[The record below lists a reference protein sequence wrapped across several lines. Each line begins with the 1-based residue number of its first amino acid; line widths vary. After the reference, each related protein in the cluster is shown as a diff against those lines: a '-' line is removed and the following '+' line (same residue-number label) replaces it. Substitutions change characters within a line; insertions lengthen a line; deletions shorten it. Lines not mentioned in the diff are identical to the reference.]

1 MMKFKILE
9 IEASMTYL
17 LRHQLLRK
25 GKPYNSCFFDHD
37 EAKETIHLGAFHS
50 KKLIG
55 ILSAFQK
62 TFPQNNDLKAVQLRA
77 IAVEPTFQRKG
88 IASMLIQHALKKI
101 RLIQSPDCFWLNAR
115 VQANTLY
122 LENGFTPIG
131 EPFEIK
137 SIGKH
142 QRFIKYLYN
151 DK

>member
-1 MMKFKILE
+1 MKFKVLE
-9 IEASMTYL
+9 IEASMTYP
-17 LRHQLLRK
+17 LRHELLRK
-25 GKPYNSCFFDHD
+25 GQPYKSCFFDYD

-62 TFPQNNDLKAVQLRA
+62 TLPQNIDLKAVQLRA

-88 IASMLIQHALKKI
+88 IASMLIKHALQKI
-101 RLIQSPDCFWLNAR
+101 ILNQSPDCIWLNAR

-131 EPFEIK
+131 EPFEIE

-142 QRFIKYLYN
+142 QRFIKYICN
-151 DK
+151 ER